1 MLHVTCLDMYNTHM
15 AITIQH
21 VFGLLQVT
29 LMESPAMQAPQLKAI
44 AKDPQIYFL
53 YAFALNRRGEQR
65 RKDGDKEGA
74 KSDQKRVLQMV
85 LDIDGQPEYDIK
97 RYKML
102 GLAGRIY
109 KQWC

>member
-1 MLHVTCLDMYNTHM
+1 
-15 AITIQH
+15 
-21 VFGLLQVT
+21 
-29 LMESPAMQAPQLKAI
+29 MESPAMQAPQLKAI

-85 LDIDGQPEYDIK
+85 SDIEYFSHCQPEYDIK